1 MAICR
6 YEDLGANQIDA
17 FREIGSIG
25 NGNAVTAL
33 SGILSE
39 KISMN
44 LPEVGILDF
53 NEAQRKLGDPEEL
66 VAAVLVEMS
75 GELSGVMMLI
85 LKKDFISQI
94 MKSVLHAHPESL
106 LEMGEIEESLLIE
119 VGNIMISSYINAISI
134 LTNMQISLSV
144 PQIALNMLGGV
155 LSLPMALIGL
165 ESDKIM
171 MITGDF
177 SIAGKGLNSDIL
189 LLPDVKSLNV
199 LMKKLGVE

>member
-106 LEMGEIEESLLIE
+106 LDMGEIEESLLIE
-119 VGNIMISSYINAISI
+119 VGNIMISSYINAIST

>member
-119 VGNIMISSYINAISI
+119 VGNIMISSYINAIST

>member
-6 YEDLGANQIDA
+6 YEDLGENQIDA

-119 VGNIMISSYINAISI
+119 VGNIMISSYINAIST